1 MKKLGE
7 RIHTIE
13 RLVIDASRVT
23 RYLGYPRK
31 VPIWKI
37 NFVLPEYCYIY
48 RNSDNSDI
56 SLEIEN
62 MKGFAVVP
70 ALSEVESLKRLT
82 DLMPNFELQE
92 EIERL

>member
-37 NFVLPEYCYIY
+37 NFVLLEYCYIF
-48 RNSDNSDI
+48 RNSNNSDI

>member
-1 MKKLGE
+1 MDLGE
-7 RIHTIE
+7 KINTNERIIIE
-13 RLVIDASRVT
+13 ASNVT

-37 NFVLPEYCYIY
+37 NFVLPEYCYIF

-70 ALSEVESLKRLT
+70 ALSEVESLKRLM